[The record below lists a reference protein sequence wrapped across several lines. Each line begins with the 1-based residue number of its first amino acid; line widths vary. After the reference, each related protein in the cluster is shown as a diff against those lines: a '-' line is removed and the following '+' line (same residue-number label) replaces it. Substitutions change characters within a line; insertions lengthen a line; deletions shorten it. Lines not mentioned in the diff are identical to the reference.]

1 MYDTLQVGDM
11 AWPLVL
17 NMFWCVAVRCA
28 RFARLVIV
36 GDWSFGGRLVDL
48 ALASI
53 RIKGSRFSRPW
64 LGIYNGLRGYLG
76 API

>member
-11 AWPLVL
+11 AWLLVL
-17 NMFWCVAVRCA
+17 NMFWCVAVWCA

-36 GDWSFGGRLVDL
+36 GDWSFGCRLVDL
-48 ALASI
+48 ALTSI

-64 LGIYNGLRGYLG
+64 PGIYNELGGYLG
-76 API
+76 AVI